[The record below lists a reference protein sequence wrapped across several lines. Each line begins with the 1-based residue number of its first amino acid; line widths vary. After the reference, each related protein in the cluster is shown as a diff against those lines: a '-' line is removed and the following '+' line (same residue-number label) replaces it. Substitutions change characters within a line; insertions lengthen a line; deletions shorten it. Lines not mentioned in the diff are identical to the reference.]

1 MPRDAR
7 PGRRGGFG
15 KHGVRMMIRS
25 VSCKQYEVWRRAG
38 RGGVLRS
45 ISCALVFGA
54 LAACASD
61 GMRPQ
66 KPVVMT
72 GDGTAAAAPMS
83 PYSLTQFEA
92 DKKRYDAAA
101 LAATQVLESRLK
113 EGTQPTDIERK
124 AAYASASFYRD
135 VMINR
140 IRADIRDH
148 SGTFEETLRQNIA
161 EWATSADFVEL
172 GLAAATTIT
181 GGESAKTVL
190 AAILTAIKGAR
201 LSVDKNFFRERTT
214 EAIISALRSTRL
226 AQDAAIVGKMSDL
239 GADKY
244 TFEEAWNDLV
254 DLYYAGT
261 LTSGFQTLAEE
272 AGAKAIDAEQKK
284 QNVDEQRSPT
294 LRFAR
299 NATADEVATR
309 GRLIDALQA
318 MTEEQAR
325 AILTEVGATLP
336 TNGEFRQALQ
346 SFIQPLTD
354 PADPMYQKLTA
365 AYNNALGA
373 GKW

>member
-1 MPRDAR
+1 
-7 PGRRGGFG
+7 
-15 KHGVRMMIRS
+15 MMIRT
-25 VSCKQYEVWRRAG
+25 VSCMQALLWRRAG
-38 RGGVLRS
+38 RAGALRALT
-45 ISCALVFGA
+45 CAFVFGT

-66 KPVVMT
+66 KPVVMV
-72 GDGTAAAAPMS
+72 GDGTATGAPMS
-83 PYSLTQFEA
+83 PYSLKQFAE
-92 DKKRYDAAA
+92 DKSRYDAAA
-101 LAATQVLESRLK
+101 LAATQVVEARLK
-113 EGTQPTDIERK
+113 EGRQLTDIERR

-226 AQDAAIVGKMSDL
+226 AQDAAIMGKMSDL

-272 AGAKAIDAEQKK
+272 AGTRATEAEQKK

-299 NATADEVATR
+299 NATAEEVATR

-318 MTEEQAR
+318 MTEEQAQ
-325 AILTEVGATLP
+325 AILTDVGATLP
-336 TNGEFRQALQ
+336 TDGKFREALQ
-346 SFIQPLTD
+346 TLIQPLTD
-354 PADPMYQKLTA
+354 PADPMYPKLTA